1 MTGPQYPGQNP
12 EGQDPQ
18 YGSPQPGQPQYG
30 QPQYGQPQYGQ
41 PQYGQPQYPAPDLS
55 KGGAEGSYPPPGQ
68 YPPPP
73 PVGQQ
78 QYGEQGIYSTSGQP
92 AGAGVRLGARII
104 DGLIVGIPVAI
115 VEGIIGVAANYAVY
129 YVVSVILSFA
139 AILYFTYFESR
150 KGATLGK
157 QLLKLRTVG
166 PDGNI
171 PAQDIAF
178 KRNIWLLLSVLSSL
192 LAFIF
197 FLPFLVGLATLG
209 VLIAIGVTISN
220 DPNKQGLHDK
230 FAGGTR
236 VVRV

>member
-18 YGSPQPGQPQYG
+18 YGSPQPG

-157 QLLKLRTVG
+157 QLLKMRTVG